1 MKTIVFENQNG
12 GNGKTATVGAVT
24 HDLKIAQVHKRARA
38 WEKSNPAR
46 RYLISVEVRDEV
58 AALAEALMENVDP
71 VACVLFDYAETC
83 HTRGTL
89 KLKPRLNPKGRK
101 HTLGWEEADIEPT
114 QLPTRRARN
123 KKHTDTAFS
132 RSLKGQTAAYRLG
145 AERHSNLKVIAEAY
159 NLRLAD
165 VLAAFFRHGLDSYQ
179 AGKMKIRREP
189 VVMQMQ
195 VKSWSG

>member
-1 MKTIVFENQNG
+1 MPGRNAFSTNS
-12 GNGKTATVGAVT
+12 TTVAQ
-24 HDLKIAQVHKRARA
+24 DLVVAQKRQPNRN
-38 WEKSNPAR
+38 WERSNPAR

-71 VACVLFDYAETC
+71 VACVLYDYAEMC

-89 KLKPRLNPKGRK
+89 KFKPRLNPKGRK
-101 HTLGWEEADIEPT
+101 HTLGWEEADTAPI
-114 QLPTRRARN
+114 QLQSRRHRTV
-123 KKHTDTAFS
+123 KKPDTLF

-145 AERHSNLKVIAEAY
+145 AERHARLKTIADTY

-165 VLAAFFRHGLDSYQ
+165 ILSAFFRHSIQ
-179 AGKMKIRREP
+179 AFQDGKLKIKREP

-195 VKSWSG
+195 VQGWSE